1 MRQENQ
7 DKLNQA
13 IKLIT
18 EVLADQPEGTN
29 LRYLLSQALQLIK
42 VVLPFSPTVMA
53 VTPIADGLE
62 PEIDNNESNL

>member
-42 VVLPFSPTVMA
+42 VVLPFSSTVMA
-53 VTPIADGLE
+53 VTPIADGPE
-62 PEIDNNESNL
+62 PEIDNNESNS